1 MADEFLPIMMF
12 RQRTVDEDRVEGRGQ
27 KEKPKW
33 VLTGADL
40 VARSHSLVNDLVNS
54 YSQAQHNIELP
65 YIYEVTLDKR
75 DKVAGF
81 GGHALTHP
89 SESTA
94 FNLTLHQAAAAMP
107 EKYQLAGVS

>member
-1 MADEFLPIMMF
+1 MAEDFLPIMMF

-54 YSQAQHNIELP
+54 YSQVQHNIELP

-75 DKVAGF
+75 D
-81 GGHALTHP
+81 
-89 SESTA
+89 TA
-94 FNLTLHQAAAAMP
+94 KSKRKAVVDMLEVDGANGPAHVIGMR
-107 EKYQLAGVS
+107 GS